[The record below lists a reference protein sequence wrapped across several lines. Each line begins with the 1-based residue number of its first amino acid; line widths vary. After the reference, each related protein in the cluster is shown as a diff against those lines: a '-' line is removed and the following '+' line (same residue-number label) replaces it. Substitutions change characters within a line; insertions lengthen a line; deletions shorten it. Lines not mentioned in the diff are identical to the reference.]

1 MVIPPL
7 LYGLVWVLVMLINAT
22 VEFTKNGSK
31 ETVAVLDA
39 DGVPGGGFGNE
50 ARRRDAYEE
59 LGECLV
65 KIIKKAK

>member
-1 MVIPPL
+1 MGAGDAHL
-7 LYGLVWVLVMLINAT
+7 NGS
-22 VEFTKNGSK
+22 VEITKNGSK
-31 ETVAVLDA
+31 NAIAVLDA

-65 KIIKKAK
+65 KLIKKAK